1 MNWIIINIDSEQT
14 RRHQETSESRYQQ
27 ISAGVSPNNIV
38 KFRASSS
45 QKSWSYQMFNS
56 VWYVIYWLP
65 TDYLWLPLQ
74 IIVKILVNP
83 GQGCYREK
91 LIIPVVSSLEL
102 HRDDNIDLKEI
113 TLPTPAIAAC
123 PVV

>member
-1 MNWIIINIDSEQT
+1 
-14 RRHQETSESRYQQ
+14 
-27 ISAGVSPNNIV
+27 
-38 KFRASSS
+38 
-45 QKSWSYQMFNS
+45 MFYF
-56 VWYVIYWLP
+56 VWYVIYWLS
-65 TDYLWLPLQ
+65 TDYLLLPSQ
-74 IIVKILVNP
+74 IIAKILVNP

-113 TLPTPAIAAC
+113 TLPTPAIATC